1 MDRRQNLVLFLLAL
15 LLAGIAA
22 WLEFGLLGDPGPGSS
37 SSSSG
42 ERGVAASPTVEPD
55 YYIENFTS
63 TGLDRAGKK
72 YRVIAD
78 RLAHYPLDDRAL
90 LERPHIIQYDPAG
103 GATRHIHADSGWLY
117 DDDDEV
123 SLSGNVRVI
132 EKPGGGDGGG
142 AVVTSEKML
151 IRLKGGRG

>member
-1 MDRRQNLVLFLLAL
+1 MDRRQNLVLFVLVL

-22 WLEFGLLGDPGPGSS
+22 WLEFGLLGGPG
-37 SSSSG
+37 
-42 ERGVAASPTVEPD
+42 RGVAASPTVEPD

-63 TGLDRAGKK
+63 TGLDSAGKK

-103 GATRHIHADSGWLY
+103 GAARHIHADSGWLY
-117 DDDDEV
+117 DDDAVV

-132 EKPGGGDGGG
+132 EKPDGDGDGGGGG